1 MNSII
6 FIKSIRKELGKRKYV
21 IIYKQVEGDRDKL
34 TSEWVLMKMNKI
46 VVLVSNKCGFRKL
59 NQLSLQDL
67 IWICLMFLS

>member
-6 FIKSIRKELGKRKYV
+6 FIKSIQKELEKRKYV